1 MKQYVLNMTC
11 QLLVG
16 YYFQGRSA
24 CPLDRAEAAILE
36 GFIKERIFKKYI
48 EVQIEVFLLLL
59 FIWKGCSVVLG
70 EEILVCF
77 GEPYSAR
84 SLGCK

>member
-1 MKQYVLNMTC
+1 MKRYTLNMTC

-36 GFIKERIFKKYI
+36 GFIKERIFKKYT
-48 EVQIEVFLLLL
+48 EVQIEVF
-59 FIWKGCSVVLG
+59 VVVVVVVYV
-70 EEILVCF
+70 ERV
-77 GEPYSAR
+77 
-84 SLGCK
+84 